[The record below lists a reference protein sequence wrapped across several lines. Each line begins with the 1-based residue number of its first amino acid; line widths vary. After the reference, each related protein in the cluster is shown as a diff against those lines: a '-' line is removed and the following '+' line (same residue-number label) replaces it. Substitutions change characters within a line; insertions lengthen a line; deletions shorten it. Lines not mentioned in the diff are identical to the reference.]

1 MSPPVVQETINQGTP
16 RGAIR
21 AQRTEQKRETAE
33 TLREEEEAEGR
44 DDEDGNTAADRNEEL
59 SQAKLSSVGSVAVE
73 APPPLQ
79 SLVWLGESQC
89 RVLMNCKQP
98 DGSYVM
104 AFCGNPANIC
114 RNQGHK
120 DKQSRPYVRC
130 TVGYY

>member
-16 RGAIR
+16 RGDIR

-33 TLREEEEAEGR
+33 TLREEEEAEGL

-79 SLVWLGESQC
+79 SLVWLGES
-89 RVLMNCKQP
+89 
-98 DGSYVM
+98 
-104 AFCGNPANIC
+104 
-114 RNQGHK
+114 
-120 DKQSRPYVRC
+120 
-130 TVGYY
+130 